1 MTKTFVSLTVAGA
14 LSLLLGGCATTGVGN
29 PTPNNRLA
37 QIVRQFDAEVATTTG
52 RPWET
57 INNSFE
63 AVRSICQAGTTDACR
78 NSCAALPTV
87 RSRVRAWNGRHW
99 RSFPL
104 VDEVNHIELIW
115 EPDVDSICRNVY

>member
-1 MTKTFVSLTVAGA
+1 MTKTLVSLVIAGT

-29 PTPNNRLA
+29 PSSNNRLA

-63 AVRSICQAGTTDACR
+63 AVRSICQAGSTDACR
-78 NSCAALPTV
+78 DSCAALPTV
-87 RSRVRAWNGRHW
+87 RSRVNAWNWRHW
-99 RSFPL
+99 RNYPL
-104 VDEVNHIELIW
+104 VNETSHIEVTW
-115 EPDVDSICRNVY
+115 EPDVDGVCRAY